1 MQGSLCDRGGVSYLG
16 YDALFG
22 AGDTTFFRG
31 GHPTGEGNYMIAEII
46 EKGDATI
53 TIRYNA
59 VNGQEAML
67 ISMMGIGI
75 DKNVYVQ
82 ATGENINIGSVQMPV
97 LESLSKKFA
106 VVGAK

>member
-1 MQGSLCDRGGVSYLG
+1 M
-16 YDALFG
+16 
-22 AGDTTFFRG
+22 T
-31 GHPTGEGNYMIAEII
+31 AEII

-67 ISMMGIGI
+67 ISMMGIGT
-75 DKNVYVQ
+75 DKNVYMQ

-97 LESLSKKFA
+97 LESLSKKFEA
-106 VVGAK
+106 GAAR